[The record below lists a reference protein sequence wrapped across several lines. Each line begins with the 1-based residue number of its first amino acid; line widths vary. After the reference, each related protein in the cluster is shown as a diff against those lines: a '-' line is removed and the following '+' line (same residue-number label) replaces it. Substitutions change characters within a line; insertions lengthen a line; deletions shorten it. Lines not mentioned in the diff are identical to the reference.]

1 MKIDELLNR
10 YFEGETSCE
19 EERELRRYFTEGD
32 VREDLAV
39 YRPLFACIDE
49 EAKAYRTTQTKT
61 MAVTDAD
68 TVAVTDAVTDADAV
82 AVTDTTPGSNGRR
95 RTVRLYRLWSG
106 IAAGVLL
113 LIGIANLGQRLWM
126 TPTDYVII
134 DGKRYTDARV
144 IRQQALSAFQDVQM
158 SREEVLDLMF
168 E

>member
-1 MKIDELLNR
+1 MMKIDELLNR

-49 EAKAYRTTQTKT
+49 EAKAHRRAQTE
-61 MAVTDAD
+61 MAAVTNAVTVTDAEA
-68 TVAVTDAVTDADAV
+68 VAVTDAA
-82 AVTDTTPGSNGRR
+82 PGSNGRR
-95 RTVRLYRLWSG
+95 RTVRLYRLWGG

-113 LIGIANLGQRLWM
+113 LIGIANLGQHLWT

>member
-1 MKIDELLNR
+1 MMKIDELLNR

-19 EERELRRYFTEGD
+19 EERELRRYFTAGD

-49 EAKAYRTTQTKT
+49 EAKAHRRAQAQEMGTLADAGTN
-61 MAVTDAD
+61 AVTVAD
-68 TVAVTDAVTDADAV
+68 VP
-82 AVTDTTPGSNGRR
+82 PGSNGRR
-95 RTVRLYRLWSG
+95 RTIRLYRLWGG

-113 LIGIANLGQRLWM
+113 LIGIANLGQRLWA

-134 DGKRYTDARV
+134 DGKRYTDARM

>member
-1 MKIDELLNR
+1 MMKIDELLNR

-32 VREDLAV
+32 VREDLAM

-49 EAKAYRTTQTKT
+49 EAKAHCRAQEADAKAE
-61 MAVTDAD
+61 AVAD
-68 TVAVTDAVTDADAV
+68 TKAAV
-82 AVTDTTPGSNGRR
+82 ADVHPGSNGRR
-95 RTVRLYRLWSG
+95 KTVRLYRLWGG

-113 LIGIANLGQRLWM
+113 LIGIANLGQRLWA
-126 TPTDYVII
+126 TPTDYAII
-134 DGKRYTDARV
+134 DGKRYTDVRV

>member
-49 EAKAYRTTQTKT
+49 EAKAHRRAQE
-61 MAVTDAD
+61 AE
-68 TVAVTDAVTDADAV
+68 AV
-82 AVTDTTPGSNGRR
+82 AKAEAVADVHPRSNGRR
-95 RTVRLYRLWSG
+95 RTLRLYRLWGG

-113 LIGIANLGQRLWM
+113 LIGIANLGQRLWT

-134 DGKRYTDARV
+134 DGKRYTDARM

>member
-1 MKIDELLNR
+1 MMKIDELLNR

-32 VREDLAV
+32 VRGDLAV

-49 EAKAYRTTQTKT
+49 EAKAHRRAQEETAEANTKT
-61 MAVTDAD
+61 EAATD
-68 TVAVTDAVTDADAV
+68 VH
-82 AVTDTTPGSNGRR
+82 PGSNGRR
-95 RTVRLYRLWSG
+95 RTVRLYRLWGG

-113 LIGIANLGQRLWM
+113 LIGIANLGQRLWT

-134 DGKRYTDARV
+134 DGKRYTDVRV

>member
-10 YFEGETSCE
+10 YFEGETSRE

-32 VREDLAV
+32 VREDLAM

-49 EAKAYRTTQTKT
+49 EAKAYRTAQAK
-61 MAVTDAD
+61 A
-68 TVAVTDAVTDADAV
+68 
-82 AVTDTTPGSNGRR
+82 GSSNGRR
-95 RTVRLYRLWSG
+95 RTIRLYRMWGG

-113 LIGIANLGQRLWM
+113 LIGIANLGQHLWAA
-126 TPTDYVII
+126 PTDYVII
-134 DGKRYTDARV
+134 DGKRYTDAAV

>member
-1 MKIDELLNR
+1 MMKIDELLNR

-49 EAKAYRTTQTKT
+49 EAKAHRRAQE
-61 MAVTDAD
+61 AE
-68 TVAVTDAVTDADAV
+68 AV
-82 AVTDTTPGSNGRR
+82 ANMHPRSNGRR
-95 RTVRLYRLWSG
+95 RTLRLYRLWGG

-113 LIGIANLGQRLWM
+113 LIGIANLGQRLWA

>member
-1 MKIDELLNR
+1 MMKIDELLNR

-49 EAKAYRTTQTKT
+49 EAKAHRRAQEAEADTKA
-61 MAVTDAD
+61 AVTD
-68 TVAVTDAVTDADAV
+68 VH
-82 AVTDTTPGSNGRR
+82 PGSNGRR
-95 RTVRLYRLWSG
+95 RTVRLYRLWGG

-113 LIGIANLGQRLWM
+113 LIGIANLGQRLWA